1 MHCFLKFTA
10 LYGHSAVARR
20 MFHTLHT
27 YMSLLGCTFC
37 VCELRLDFNQPT
49 NQPTNLSIIY
59 QSVIAHK
66 NEYMLMLRNTM

>member
-37 VCELRLDFNQPT
+37 VCELRLDFNQSTNEPT
-49 NQPTNLSIIY
+49 NQPIS
-59 QSVIAHK
+59 QSFISQLLLIK
-66 NEYMLMLRNTM
+66 MNTC